1 MSKRRRRLLLLLMC
15 QGVENWL
22 QSFIPSTG
30 SIYWCIIFFPSN
42 YFKNF
47 VSNLIS
53 WKVFVSMICLWRPEH
68 ISGPHP
74 IHPTQQHLLPV
85 KICSVDSC
93 ISSLVSS
100 SFLATPPPH
109 THKKKPPA
117 GCSCFVGPGAMLQTH
132 TTVKLSSLPAAGMS
146 SPHHHFL
153 GSKFTH
159 KRWGY
164 HRLTIYITGHV
175 WLSEERGGEQKWLVF
190 AKVQQ
195 NRKNKAELMPHK
207 EVLICAAHMNTAGS
221 TKLSQ

>member
-1 MSKRRRRLLLLLMC
+1 MKSICKHDLSLETGAHQWSTSHPSHTAASPSC
-15 QGVENWL
+15 Q
-22 QSFIPSTG
+22 
-30 SIYWCIIFFPSN
+30 
-42 YFKNF
+42 
-47 VSNLIS
+47 NLFS
-53 WKVFVSMICLWRPEH
+53 WFL
-68 ISGPHP
+68 
-74 IHPTQQHLLPV
+74 HLLP
-85 KICSVDSC
+85 SFFF
-93 ISSLVSS
+93 ISGN
-100 SFLATPPPH
+100 PPH
-109 THKKKPPA
+109 TQKKKPPA